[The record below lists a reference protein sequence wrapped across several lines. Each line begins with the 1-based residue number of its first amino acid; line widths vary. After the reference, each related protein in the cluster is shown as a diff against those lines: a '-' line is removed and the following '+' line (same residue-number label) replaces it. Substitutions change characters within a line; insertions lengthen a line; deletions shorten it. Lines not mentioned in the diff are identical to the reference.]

1 MKTKFYLFSMLSAL
15 LLVFAHTAS
24 VNAQQT
30 NPYKTPLYWTVYEYH
45 WPREQ
50 QGVTDNYISESELK
64 NNIDWV
70 AANLKSYGY
79 TMISMDGWGDV
90 SSINS
95 NGYRTKHSRHWE
107 HDYAWWSQYL
117 LSQGMTL
124 GMYNS
129 PLWIHVDRNDTAHK
143 IVGTDILVSSII
155 DAKDSKNSWVD
166 VTKPGAEQ
174 YVKGYVKY
182 YADMGIKFLR
192 VDFLSWYETGKDRNL
207 GVVGRTDRPHADY
220 VTALKWMRE
229 ACDQYG
235 VYLSLVM
242 PNLYN
247 DAEVEKV
254 YGHMFR
260 INSDVFYGTWDMF
273 SDNSR
278 GVHFSDWSQYVNAF
292 DGYIYWSKLTGKNKV
307 SMDGDFIRLN
317 TFAND
322 TEKRSVISLHLVA
335 GGPVAIADQYNT
347 IGNDTWLYQNE
358 ELLALNTAK
367 FTGKPLSGD
376 PTSTDSQTWTG
387 QLDNGDWIVAFF
399 NRESTAQT
407 RALDFKNKLGV
418 MNPVMVRD
426 LWQHKDMGKMSSISV
441 TLPPHGC
448 MVLKL
453 IKSSSENLTL
463 QTINFPT
470 IPNKVIGTDSSTF
483 SGGATATSGLP
494 VEYEI
499 ASGPAEIVNG
509 QIKLKGYNGT
519 VYVIAKQSGNSTYG
533 AAVPVIQ
540 SFNVSGGRDSQ
551 LYVAG
556 TFTGWALSKMTSSDN
571 IWKYN
576 VTLQPGDYEMKFAN
590 TSDWGGKDWGNASG
604 TSGTAQETTGGG
616 DNIKFSVSAAGYYTI
631 TFDDVSKAYNVVFSP
646 KHETQMYVAGTFS
659 PTQWAPQQ
667 MTLENDVWVLKSV
680 PFTAGE
686 YQIKFANTN
695 SWSGKDWGN
704 ANGLSGTAA
713 ETTGGGDNIV
723 FTIPDSGNYDI
734 AFNDMTLQYM
744 ISSSLG
750 VADLGKNKGVLLY
763 PNPATEKV
771 FIRSSGDAVQ
781 SYQIYDLGGKLLKS
795 QKVDCRECEVNV
807 STLTKGVYIISF
819 DMNGQ
824 KVSRKIIIK

>member
-1 MKTKFYLFSMLSAL
+1 MRNKFYLFSMLSAL
-15 LLVFAHTAS
+15 MLVLAS
-24 VNAQQT
+24 TVPVKAQQT
-30 NPYKTPLYWTVYEYH
+30 NPYKTPLYWTVYEYNYNK
-45 WPREQ
+45 EQ
-50 QGVTDNYISESELK
+50 QGVSDNYIPEADFK
-64 NNIDWV
+64 ANIDWLSD
-70 AANLKSYGY
+70 NMKSYGY
-79 TMISMDGWGDV
+79 NMVCIDGWGDV
-90 SSINS
+90 NINE
-95 NGYRTKHSRHWE
+95 NGYRTKHSSHWE
-107 HDYAWWSQYL
+107 NDYAWWSQYL
-117 LSQGMTL
+117 QSKGMTL
-124 GMYNS
+124 GMYEN
-129 PLWIHVDRNDTAHK
+129 PLWIHVDQNDTTRK
-143 IVGTDILVSSII
+143 IVGTDILVSSIRE
-155 DAKDSKNSWVD
+155 NVEGTFNWVD

-182 YADMGIKFLR
+182 YADMGVKFLR

-207 GVVGRTDRPHADY
+207 GTVGRTDRPHADY

-278 GVHFSDWSQYVNAF
+278 GIHFSDWSQYVNAF

-335 GGPVAIADQYNT
+335 GGPIAIADQYNT
-347 IGNDTWLYQNE
+347 IGNDAWLYQNE

-376 PTSTDSQTWTG
+376 PTNTDSQTWTG

-407 RALDFKNKLGV
+407 RSLDFKNKLGV
-418 MNPVMVRD
+418 LNPVMVRD
-426 LWQHKDMGKMSSISV
+426 LWQHKNIGKLSNIQV

-448 MVLKL
+448 LVVKL
-453 IKSSSENLTL
+453 VKGSTENPTL
-463 QTINFPT
+463 QTISFPT
-470 IPNKVIGTDSSTF
+470 IPNKVIGTDNSTF
-483 SGGATATSGLP
+483 TAGATATSGLP

-499 ASGPAEIVNG
+499 ASGPAKIVNG
-509 QIKLKGYNGT
+509 QIQLTGYDGT
-519 VYVIAKQSGNSTYG
+519 VFVIAKQSGNATYG

-540 SFNVSGGRDSQ
+540 SFTVTGGRDNQ

-556 TFTGWALSKMTSSDN
+556 DFSGWALQKMTSDEN

-576 VTLQPGDYEMKFAN
+576 TVLYEGANEIKFAN
-590 TSDWGGKDWGNASG
+590 TSDWSGKDWGNANG
-604 TSGTAQETTGGG
+604 LSGTANETTGGG
-616 DNIKFSVSAAGYYTI
+616 ANIKFNVSVSGNYTI
-631 TFDDVSKAYNVVFSP
+631 TFNDVTKAYSIIFTPVHQAN
-646 KHETQMYVAGTFS
+646 MYVAGTFS
-659 PTQWAPQQ
+659 STQWAPQQ
-667 MTLENDVWVLKSV
+667 MTLENDVWVKKSV
-680 PFTAGE
+680 PLTAGDYE
-686 YQIKFANTN
+686 LKFANTTN
-695 SWSGKDWGN
+695 WSGKDWGN
-704 ANGLSGTAA
+704 ASGLSGTAT
-713 ETTGGGDNIV
+713 ETTGGGDNVV
-723 FTIPDSGNYDI
+723 FTIPASGNYDI
-734 AFNDMTLQYM
+734 YFNDMTLQYV
-744 ISSSLG
+744 ISTSLA
-750 VADLGKNKGVLLY
+750 VDDLSRNKGILLY

-771 FIRSSGDAVQ
+771 FIRSSGDSVQ
-781 SYQIYDLGGKLLKS
+781 SYQIYDLGGKLLQS

-807 STLTKGVYIISF
+807 SGLTKGVYIISF